1 VFNYYTINQSECQRF
16 LTNYM
21 NDNIF
26 SNWLILTVAIIVAI
40 PMQLF
45 ALAYYQNVYRKLPE
59 SDAEQIEKCD
69 VEKEL

>member
-1 VFNYYTINQSECQRF
+1 
-16 LTNYM
+16 M

-59 SDAEQIEKCD
+59 SDAEQIEECD